1 MSFEDSSGSIIEVKK
16 EFEGY
21 AMEMPSVDPSTDPNN
36 PGGIDNPSMPT
47 ETEEKIPTWV
57 IIVSGIG
64 TLVVTYF
71 ITRII
76 TTKIVRKKLEDEI

>member
-1 MSFEDSSGSIIEVKK
+1 
-16 EFEGY
+16 
-21 AMEMPSVDPSTDPNN
+21 MEMPSVDPSVDPSN

-47 ETEEKIPTWV
+47 EPEEKIPTWI

-64 TLVVTYF
+64 TLIVTYF